1 MLGDAT
7 VGLSVIEGLRATD
20 LPTILDLAH
29 SGKVTAK
36 TALVPDDLY
45 VEVTIKDLENTV
57 TVAIAWQPYQY
68 LFFKKR

>member
-1 MLGDAT
+1 M
-7 VGLSVIEGLRATD
+7 
-20 LPTILDLAH
+20 
-29 SGKVTAK
+29 TAK